1 MSRFFAYATGH
12 NKNAVQSAVGRKRRG
27 LGCVVWVNT
36 LYLQNPAL
44 LRQHPTLLCVVMKDL
59 FSTGS
64 QRYQQARPSY
74 PTSVIQALLE
84 HLSARDLAW
93 DCGAGSGQ
101 FTQVI
106 APYFEHVV
114 ATDLSPQQL
123 QQAPRFDNVSYQVQ
137 AAEKTCFEA
146 DSFDLISVAQAIHW
160 FDFERFYAEVYRCL
174 KPDGLFAVIGYGL
187 IEVQS
192 AAVNQEIQMLYTQ
205 RLKDHWDPERIYI
218 DQAYQNIPFPF
229 QEIATPAY
237 EMDYQW
243 SAVQL
248 LNYLKTWSAVKHYQ
262 KHFHD
267 DPLQGV
273 VAALAQTDALIE
285 VRFPVFLRLGRRA

>member
-1 MSRFFAYATGH
+1 
-12 NKNAVQSAVGRKRRG
+12 
-27 LGCVVWVNT
+27 
-36 LYLQNPAL
+36 
-44 LRQHPTLLCVVMKDL
+44 MKDL

-74 PTSVIQALLE
+74 PSWVVQELLK
-84 HLSARDLAW
+84 HLTAYELAW

-101 FTQVI
+101 FTQVM
-106 APYFEHVV
+106 APYFEHLV
-114 ATDLSPQQL
+114 ATDLSSQQL
-123 QQAPRFDNVSYQVQ
+123 QHAPRLDNVSYQVQ

-146 DSFDLISVAQAIHW
+146 ESFDLISVAQAIHW

-187 IEVQS
+187 IQAQS
-192 AAVNQEIQMLYTQ
+192 TSINQQIQILYTQ
-205 RLKDHWDPERIYI
+205 TLKGYWDPERAYI

-229 QEIATPAY
+229 QEIATPNY

-243 SAVQL
+243 SGAQL
-248 LNYLKTWSAVKHYQ
+248 LNYLQTWSALKHYQ
-262 KHFHD
+262 KQQQD

-273 VAALAQTDALIE
+273 VAALAALDEGAVIE
-285 VRFPVFLRLGRRA
+285 VRFPLFLRLGKRR

>member
-1 MSRFFAYATGH
+1 
-12 NKNAVQSAVGRKRRG
+12 
-27 LGCVVWVNT
+27 
-36 LYLQNPAL
+36 
-44 LRQHPTLLCVVMKDL
+44 MKDL

-74 PTSVIQALLE
+74 PTSVIQTLLK
-84 HLSARDLAW
+84 HLNARDLAW

-101 FTQVI
+101 FTQVM
-106 APYFEHVV
+106 APYFEYVV

-137 AAEKTCFEA
+137 AAEKTSFEPA
-146 DSFDLISVAQAIHW
+146 SFDLISVAQAIHW

-187 IEVQS
+187 IEAQLP
-192 AAVNQEIQMLYTQ
+192 AINQQIQILYTQ
-205 RLKDHWDPERIYI
+205 ILKDYWDPERIYI

-229 QEIATPAY
+229 QEIATPAH
-237 EMDYQW
+237 EMDYHW
-243 SAVQL
+243 SAAQL

-262 KHFHD
+262 KQQGG

-273 VAALAQTDALIE
+273 VAALAQCDALIE
-285 VRFPVFLRLGRRA
+285 VRFPVFLRLGTRA